1 MAPPLWCECAT
12 GFTAVKVWCSP
23 SSPCSL
29 RCAWL
34 RVVPLLPSPTL
45 HAVAS
50 VSPGRDGEADP
61 PIEPRSRV
69 GDVNDGKAVALWVE
83 CDDSDRCPVAGL
95 PTPAL
100 RIALTGSLID
110 CVPLRKQR
118 SIVPSMTLSRCDIA
132 DPAMPV
138 LMIVP
143 VHEATGPLPRGSEI
157 CEPLLRVDRPILR
170 GAEQRLHEGVVVA
183 HSRTRVRRH
192 DAEPMQHGQ
201 HFRGL
206 ERRAIVTMQH
216 RSRWQRVNALS
227 ERRTSGQMR
236 SMLGGIRVMHLETHD
251 LAAIQVE
258 DQIQVEPTSLHLRR
272 KERHIPAPDL
282 AGASGNMGARRP

>member
-1 MAPPLWCECAT
+1 MLATLRVAAGGSAPPIT
-12 GFTAVKVWCSP
+12 Y
-23 SSPCSL
+23 
-29 RCAWL
+29 
-34 RVVPLLPSPTL
+34 
-45 HAVAS
+45 VARRGIS
-50 VSPGRDGEADP
+50 IPRSGRRSRSADRTEKPGRRCQRRD
-61 PIEPRSRV
+61 
-69 GDVNDGKAVALWVE
+69 KAVALWVE

-138 LMIVP
+138 LMIIP
-143 VHEATGPLPRGSEI
+143 VDKAVGPLPRVNEI
-157 CEPLLRVDRPILR
+157 WEPLLRVGRPILR

-201 HFRGL
+201 HCRGL

-236 SMLGGIRVMHLETHD
+236 SMLGGIRVMHLETDD